1 MYLVEVWK
9 SVEPDSSGVDH
20 RDAARARF
28 MGMLKVDEAVSNALR
43 GQYGREGYDFRP
55 REYPLLDFQL

>member
-28 MGMLKVDEAVSNALR
+28 MWMLKVDDRPVSYTHLTL
-43 GQYGREGYDFRP
+43 P
-55 REYPLLDFQL
+55 TK

>member
-28 MGMLKVDEAVSNALR
+28 MEWSLK
-43 GQYGREGYDFRP
+43 P
-55 REYPLLDFQL
+55 